1 MPKVCYKTNLERLAS
16 LPNINNTD
24 HNPNAEAHRHASD
37 WSEVRPE
44 WGLARN
50 AEFIIGKRQ
59 ITQNSNLDGHIIMIG
74 QRMKTVRFL
83 NTSSTMDY
91 LQTTSTV
98 AIMEAVVKQR
108 NKV

>member
-1 MPKVCYKTNLERLAS
+1 YVPPLTTEAQNAFDELKHVMPKVCYKANLERLAS

-50 AEFIIGKRQ
+50 AEFIIGKR
-59 ITQNSNLDGHIIMIG
+59 
-74 QRMKTVRFL
+74 
-83 NTSSTMDY
+83 
-91 LQTTSTV
+91 
-98 AIMEAVVKQR
+98 
-108 NKV
+108 